1 MSKVVLDASA
11 ILAVLHREPGG
22 EVVVPLASGAL
33 ISAVNVA
40 EASARLSDW
49 DMREGECR
57 QAILELGLVVV
68 PFDAEL
74 AFDSSALRPATKHL
88 GLSLGDRAC
97 LALAKREGLPALTA
111 DRVWSGLDIGVEV
124 RLIRGND

>member
-1 MSKVVLDASA
+1 MLPTALMLSVN
-11 ILAVLHREPGG
+11 LAEVATFFTNGG
-22 EVVVPLASGAL
+22 
-33 ISAVNVA
+33 
-40 EASARLSDW
+40 ARLD
-49 DMREGECR
+49 DVRDVLNDLH
-57 QAILELGLVVV
+57 LEIV
-68 PFDAEL
+68 PFDGEL
-74 AFDSSALRPATKHL
+74 AYETAGLRPATKHL